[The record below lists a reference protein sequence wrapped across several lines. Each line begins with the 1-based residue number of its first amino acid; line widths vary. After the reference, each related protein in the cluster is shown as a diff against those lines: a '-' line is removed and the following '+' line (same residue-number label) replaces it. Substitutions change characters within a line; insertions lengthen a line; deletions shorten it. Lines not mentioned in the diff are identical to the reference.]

1 MNELHKLIAEA
12 YQLFSNYQLGE
23 QMAVCTYCCLSE
35 KAEKNLKTMRLNEL
49 DSYTIYQYLDSAI
62 CGNEILLINQI
73 RYLLPRILELFI
85 DGEYIRHSEEIILDK
100 LHCDNPIWLTNEIDF
115 LQRFAMT
122 YFQYCLHSKEIEGLI
137 EVVIMFDNAKLPTQ
151 LIDKIFDIFL
161 NNAGNLNL
169 AVINE
174 LMFILSQR
182 KIEINAFASDE
193 LNKKFADFLYSE
205 NFKSAVIND
214 ILKKV
219 DEPNLTIYERNTYEI
234 AFDVFSNM

>member
-1 MNELHKLIAEA
+1 MDKLHKLIAEA
-12 YQLFSNYQLGE
+12 YQLFSKYQLGE
-23 QMAVCTYCCLSE
+23 QMAVCTCCCLSE
-35 KAEKNLKTMRLNEL
+35 KAEKNLKSIRLNEL

-62 CGNEILLINQI
+62 CDNEELLINQI
-73 RYLLPRILELFI
+73 RYLLPRILELLI
-85 DGEYIRHSEEIILDK
+85 EGEYIRHSEEIILDK
-100 LHCDNPIWLTNEIDF
+100 LHCDNPIWLTSEIDF
-115 LQRFAMT
+115 LQRFAT
-122 YFQYCLHSKEIEGLI
+122 AYFQYCLHSKEIEGLI
-137 EVVIMFDNAKLPTQ
+137 EVVIMFDNAKLPVQ

-161 NNAGNLNL
+161 KNASNLNL

-205 NFKSAVIND
+205 NFKNTVIND

-219 DEPNLTIYERNTYEI
+219 DKPNLTTDERNTYEI
-234 AFDVFSNM
+234 AFDVFSSI